1 MFYLGFVIA
10 RLGGNGRG
18 EGKGRTL
25 RYKNMES
32 TNYIT
37 FKNSRSSFFY
47 KPARAV
53 IAIGIHSF
61 QGQSRE
67 YTDFTCAISVV
78 KDVRYHLGDAVF
90 PNILYQ
96 LNGWVFERCRQWK
109 TSWKSDSIRQ
119 RSAFGSFA
127 DGKREGLHLM
137 CEWTTATTRLIKS

>member
-67 YTDFTCAISVV
+67 YTDFTLRNFCRKRCTLSFRWCSVSEHSLSTKRLSFWEVSTV
-78 KDVRYHLGDAVF
+78 KNFVKVWLHSTTKR
-90 PNILYQ
+90 
-96 LNGWVFERCRQWK
+96 
-109 TSWKSDSIRQ
+109 IRQ
-119 RSAFGSFA
+119 LCRWEKGGVTSHVWVNDSNYA
-127 DGKREGLHLM
+127 
-137 CEWTTATTRLIKS
+137 IN